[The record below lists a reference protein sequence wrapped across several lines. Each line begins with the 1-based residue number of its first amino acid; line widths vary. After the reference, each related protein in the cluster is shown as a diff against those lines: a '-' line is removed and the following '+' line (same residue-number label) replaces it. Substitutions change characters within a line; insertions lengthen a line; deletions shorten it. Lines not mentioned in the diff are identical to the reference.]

1 MKIGVNTLFLVP
13 GDVGG
18 TEIYLRNNL
27 KEMVSLCPEHIFVIF
42 TNRENHEIL
51 MGDLDGRGNVLF
63 RQVPVR
69 AARRPLR
76 IIAEQTLLP
85 LSVYRSGVDL
95 LWSPGYT
102 APFLVHCPQVVTI
115 HDLQYKTYP
124 EDMSRIERWTL
135 DFLVRGACRQCQK
148 VIAVSDFSKRE
159 LVRFNFVRED
169 AVEVVYEG
177 VDTRFE
183 TASDLPLTEI
193 NGRTIPQPYILCVAH
208 SYPHK
213 NVHILVEAYAAI
225 QHEIPHHLVLVG
237 KPRRGEE
244 RLQGALKKVSDLGR
258 VHRLDNG
265 VNFTDLLSL
274 YGNADLFVLP
284 SVYEG
289 FGLPVAEAMMAGVPV
304 VTTSCG
310 SLPEVGGKFV
320 SYIAET
326 NYMELARTIHFCLSL
341 TTENRNHLVDEAR
354 EWARRFNWRKS
365 SIETANVLLNSMRR
379 V

>member
-27 KEMVSLCPEHIFVIF
+27 KEMVDHCPEHTFVVF
-42 TNRENHEIL
+42 TNREDHGVL
-51 MGDLDGRGNVLF
+51 MGDLGGRSNVLF
-63 RQVPVR
+63 RQVPVQ
-69 AARRPLR
+69 AAHRPLR

-85 LSVYRSGVDL
+85 FSVFRSKVDV

-102 APFLVHCPQVVTI
+102 TPFFVHCPQVVTI

-159 LVRFNFVRED
+159 LVRFNFVQEER
-169 AVEVVYEG
+169 VEVVYEG

-183 TASDLPLTEI
+183 TASDLPLTKI
-193 NGRTIPQPYILCVAH
+193 NGRPIPQPYILCVAH

-213 NVHILVEAYAAI
+213 NVNILVEAYAAI
-225 QHEIPHHLVLVG
+225 QREIPHHLLIVG
-237 KPRRGEE
+237 KPRRGEK
-244 RLQGALKKVSDLGR
+244 RVQDALAKVDDPGR
-258 VHRLDNG
+258 VHRIDEG
-265 VNFTDLLSL
+265 VTFTDLLSL

-304 VTTSCG
+304 VTTSYG
-310 SLPEVGGKFV
+310 SLPEVGGKCTRYV
-320 SYIAET
+320 SETSSSAFAET
-326 NYMELARTIHFCLSL
+326 ILNTLSFGSGL
-341 TTENRNHLVDEAR
+341 REKNLFSAR
-354 EWARRFNWRKS
+354 EWARQFNWPESASK
-365 SIETANVLLNSMRR
+365 TLKVLLS
-379 V
+379 VS